1 MSDISPPPA
10 PPSGRDVLEECV
22 RQAHAIEALEGQVL
36 DISERLQLYERR
48 LDALA
53 AYFREAAYVL

>member
-1 MSDISPPPA
+1 MSDTTAPTADASVHDLISKQC
-10 PPSGRDVLEECV
+10 EE
-22 RQAHAIEALEGQVL
+22 L
-36 DISERLQLYERR
+36 DAQRAQILDLSERLQLYERR

>member
-1 MSDISPPPA
+1 MTDQSAPPA
-10 PPSGRDVLEECV
+10 QPQGRELLDEVS
-22 RQAHAIEALEGQVL
+22 RQAREIEALQGQVL
-36 DISERLQLYERR
+36 DLSERLQLYERR